1 MPELPEVETIRRGL
15 SSFVIGKVI
24 TSIDYNWPK
33 SFPNRKDQ
41 VDKFLIGSKIAAVK
55 RRAKVLI
62 INLSSGYSLL
72 IHLKMTGQLVYRSDG
87 FNFGAGHPSD
97 SLVGLLPDSST
108 RVVFKFNDG
117 STLFFND
124 QRKFGWIKLLNQKE
138 LDEVLSAYGPEPLEK
153 SFNKKALKSRLA
165 KRPNTAIKTALL
177 DQKVIAGIG
186 NIYADESLW
195 EAKIHP
201 LTIVKSLS
209 DQKISLLTQA
219 IKNVLNL
226 SIEHGGS
233 TDRNYVDARGNKGS
247 YLKSANVFR
256 KEGQFCLRCGH
267 EIKKIRVAGRGSH
280 YCPYCQRLKTAKISK

>member
-15 SSFVIGKVI
+15 GDLVVGKVI

-33 SFPNRKDQ
+33 SFPNKKGQ
-41 VDKFLIGSKIAAVK
+41 VDKHLVGSEIVGVK

-62 INLSSGYSLL
+62 INLSSGHSLL

-124 QRKFGWIKLLNQKE
+124 QRKFGWVKLINQKE
-138 LDEVLSAYGPEPLEK
+138 LDEALSAYGPEPLEK
-153 SFNKKALKSRLA
+153 SFNKKVLKSRLL
-165 KRPNTAIKTALL
+165 KRPNTAIKVALL

-195 EAKIHP
+195 K
-201 LTIVKSLS
+201 
-209 DQKISLLTQA
+209 
-219 IKNVLNL
+219 
-226 SIEHGGS
+226 
-233 TDRNYVDARGNKGS
+233 
-247 YLKSANVFR
+247 LK
-256 KEGQFCLRCGH
+256 
-267 EIKKIRVAGRGSH
+267 
-280 YCPYCQRLKTAKISK
+280 YTP